1 MDSTQERSLSSHGHS
16 FAIPLQVLIT
26 IFVGYLSWSLI
37 AMELNYR
44 RAKLMGIPLVRIP
57 IDPLNI
63 LWSILE
69 NPTWRLLNLLP
80 VDWGTFAL
88 YSRRGWNF
96 KDKSASHIRYGPIW
110 AVVTPRNI
118 WVSIADPDAINDI
131 YKRRTDFLRPNEL
144 YSKLLCR

>member
-1 MDSTQERSLSSHGHS
+1 MDLTQDGSLSRHGHS

-44 RAKLMGIPLVRIP
+44 RAKSMGIPLVRLP

-69 NPTWRLLNLLP
+69 NPTWRLLNLFP
-80 VDWGTFAL
+80 VKWGTFAL

-110 AVVTPRNI
+110 AVVTPRSI

-131 YKRRTDFLRPNEL
+131 YKRRTDFLRPSEL
-144 YSKLLCR
+144 YSKLLCC